1 MARLQTEAKNI
12 LRSTRQKSAMSKEE
26 LKSVCNLLLAEG
38 SLTAEPR
45 PRMEKQNLKGLWRDL
60 INFCPTLNLHMS
72 HRKKEFYF

>member
-12 LRSTRQKSAMSKEE
+12 LRSTGQKSTMSKEE
-26 LKSVCNLLLAEG
+26 LKSVCNLLLSEG

-60 INFCPTLNLHMS
+60 INFCPTLNVNMS